1 MNDNFPLIPSAKEL
15 FDALKNSSRDYN
27 IERIRQAYEFAYIAH
42 ENQTRKSGEPYIVH
56 PTSVAMILLD
66 FDCDT
71 DTIIAALFH
80 DIIEDT
86 KYTYDDIKKNFGIEV
101 AELVEGVT
109 KLEKIKFSSQ
119 EEQQL
124 ETLRKMLLAM
134 TKDIRVILI
143 KLADRLHNLRTLDSL
158 PLQKQRTIALESIE
172 VYAPLAHRLGIQSI
186 KSEIEDIAIRY
197 LDPIGYNEIITNLEK
212 LDTDKNFF
220 SSIKDMIE
228 NKLKN
233 ENIKAT
239 VDGRVK
245 HIYSIYRKMF
255 TQNKDFHEIYD
266 LYAFRVIVE
275 KVSDCY
281 NVLGHIHD
289 MFQAIPGRLKDY
301 IAVPKPNMYQSL
313 HTTVSYNGHFFE
325 VQIRTEEMHR
335 IAELGI
341 AAHWKYKSGGISD
354 SSADEKLAW
363 VRKLLEVQTDVSE
376 ADDFMKTFKIDLFSD
391 QVFVSTPK
399 GDIIKLPAESNII
412 DFAYSIHSEVG
423 NKMTGGKINGR
434 MSELSTTLHNGDVV
448 EIITS
453 QSSPGPSRDWLNLAQ
468 TNEAKAKIRQW
479 FKREKRD
486 ENIQEGKASL
496 ERELRRI
503 NIYTV
508 NIDKSTFFLP
518 IMTRYGMSDIDDFY
532 AAIGYGGISLSKIL
546 PKLKEDYIKLQKQ
559 NEKPK
564 LVEINTKR
572 KAINGVIV
580 EDIDNCLVHLAGCCS
595 PLPGDE
601 IIGYITRGN
610 GVAIHKTD
618 CNNMQNAD
626 GNRIVRVHWDG
637 TPSDYFAATVCVTAL
652 QRIDLIAD
660 ITLVLASMRI
670 VMHSVNTH
678 ELGDGR
684 IEIFL
689 NIDVLDL
696 THLDAV
702 MNRINKIRNVINVE
716 RAPEKGKK
724 K

>member
-1 MNDNFPLIPSAKEL
+1 MNTDIDFLPSAKEL
-15 FDALKNSSRDYN
+15 FDAIEDSTREYN
-27 IERIRQAYEFAYIAH
+27 LRRIHEAYDFAYHAH

-56 PTSVAMILLD
+56 PTAVARILLD

-86 KYTYDDIKKNFGIEV
+86 PYTYDDIKKKFGINV

-109 KLEKIKFSSQ
+109 KLDKIKYSSQ

-143 KLADRLHNLRTLDSL
+143 KLADRLHNLRTLDSM
-158 PLQKQRTIALESIE
+158 PEPKQRTIALESIE

-186 KSEIEDIAIRY
+186 KTEIEDIAVRY
-197 LDPIGYNEIITNLEK
+197 LDPIGYNEIITELEK

-220 SSIKDMIE
+220 SNIKEMIE
-228 NKLKN
+228 KKLKE

-281 NVLGHIHD
+281 NVLGYIHD
-289 MFQAIPGRLKDY
+289 LFQAIPGRLKDY

-399 GDIIKLPAESNII
+399 GDIIKLPADSNII

-434 MSELSTTLHNGDVV
+434 ISELSTTLHNGDVV

-453 QSSPGPSRDWLNLAQ
+453 QSSSGPSRDWLNIAQ

-486 ENIQEGKASL
+486 ENILEGKTNL

-508 NIDKSTFFLP
+508 NIDKNTFFLP
-518 IMTRYGMSDIDDFY
+518 IMSRYGMTDINDFY
-532 AAIGYGGISLSKIL
+532 AAIGYGGISISKIL

-564 LVEINTKR
+564 LIEVNTKR
-572 KAINGVIV
+572 KSINGVIV
-580 EDIDNCLVHLAGCCS
+580 DEIDNCLVHLAGCCS
-595 PLPGDE
+595 PLPGDD

-618 CNNMQNAD
+618 CVNMQNAD
-626 GNRIVRVHWDG
+626 GNRLVRVHWDG
-637 TPSDYFAATVCVTAL
+637 SPSNYFATTVCVTAL

-660 ITLVLASMRI
+660 ITMVLASMRI
-670 VMHSVNTH
+670 IMHSIRTH

-684 IEIFL
+684 IDVYL

-696 THLDAV
+696 THLDTV
-702 MNRINKIRNVINVE
+702 MKRINKIGNVISVE
-716 RAPEKGKK
+716 RAPEKGQKK
-724 K
+724 

>member
-1 MNDNFPLIPSAKEL
+1 MLPSAIDL
-15 FDALKNSSRDYN
+15 FDALEKNSRNYDLEK
-27 IERIRQAYEFAYIAH
+27 IHEAYDFAYKAH
-42 ENQTRKSGEPYIVH
+42 ESQVRKTGEPYINH
-56 PTSVAMILLD
+56 PTAVAKILLD

-71 DTIIAALFH
+71 DTIVAALFH

-86 KYTYDDIKKNFGIEV
+86 EYTYDDIKRKFGVEV

-109 KLEKIKFSSQ
+109 KLEKIKYSSQ

-143 KLADRLHNLRTLDSL
+143 KLADRLHNLRTLDSM
-158 PLQKQRTIALESIE
+158 PEQKQRNIALESIE
-172 VYAPLAHRLGIQSI
+172 VYAPLAHRLGIQSM
-186 KSEIEDIAIRY
+186 KTEIEDIAVKY
-197 LDPIGYNEIITNLEK
+197 LDPVGYNEIIEDLAN
-212 LDTDKNFF
+212 LDTDRNFF
-220 SSIKDMIE
+220 NNIKCMIE
-228 NKLKN
+228 KKLKE

-255 TQNKDFHEIYD
+255 TQNKSFNEIYD
-266 LYAFRVIVE
+266 LYAFRVIVD

-325 VQIRTEEMHR
+325 VQIRTTEMHR

-354 SSADEKLAW
+354 SSVDEKLAW

-399 GDIIKLPAESNII
+399 GDIIKLPADSNII
-412 DFAYSIHSEVG
+412 DFAYSIHSAVG
-423 NKMTGGKINGR
+423 NKMVGGKINGR

-453 QSSPGPSRDWLNLAQ
+453 QSSQGPSRDWLNLAR

-479 FKREKRD
+479 FKKEKRD
-486 ENIQEGKASL
+486 ENIQEGKDTL
-496 ERELRRI
+496 ERELRRLNVYLI
-503 NIYTV
+503 NV
-508 NIDKSTFFLP
+508 DKETFFQP
-518 IMTRYGMSDIDDFY
+518 VMKRYNINELNEFY
-532 AAIGYGGISLSKIL
+532 AAIGYGGISVSKIL
-546 PKLKEDYIKLQKQ
+546 PKLKEEYNKLQKQ
-559 NEKPK
+559 NDKPK
-564 LVEINTKR
+564 LIEVNTKR
-572 KAINGVIV
+572 KSINGVIV
-580 EDIDNCLVHLAGCCS
+580 EDIDNCLVRLAGCCS
-595 PLPGDE
+595 PLPGDD

-610 GVAIHKTD
+610 GVAVHKTD
-618 CNNMQNAD
+618 CKHMQNVD
-626 GNRIVRVHWDG
+626 GNRLVRVSWDG
-637 TPSDYFAATVCVTAL
+637 TPSEYFATTVCVTAL
-652 QRIDLIAD
+652 QRIDLVAD
-660 ITLVLASMRI
+660 ITMLLASMRI
-670 VMHSVNTH
+670 VMHSINTH

-684 IEIFL
+684 IEIYI

-696 THLDAV
+696 THLDTV
-702 MNRINKIRNVINVE
+702 MKRINKISNVMTVE
-716 RAPEKGKK
+716 RAPEKGRKK
-724 K
+724 

>member
-1 MNDNFPLIPSAKEL
+1 MSEETELLPSASAL
-15 FDALKNSSRDYN
+15 FTALESSSRDYN
-27 IERIRQAYEFAYIAH
+27 LKRIHEAYDFAYKAH
-42 ENQTRKSGEPYIVH
+42 EHQTRKSGEPYIVH
-56 PTSVAMILLD
+56 PTSVAMILMD

-86 KYTYDDIKKNFGIEV
+86 PYTYDDIKKKFGENV

-109 KLEKIKFSSQ
+109 KLDKIKYSSQ

-143 KLADRLHNLRTLDSL
+143 KLADRLHNLRTLDSM
-158 PLQKQRTIALESIE
+158 PEQKQRTIALESIE

-186 KSEIEDIAIRY
+186 KSEIEDIAVRY
-197 LDPIGYNEIITNLEK
+197 LDPIGYNEIVNDLEK

-220 SSIKDMIE
+220 SSIKEMIE
-228 NKLKN
+228 KKLKE

-255 TQNKDFHEIYD
+255 TQNKDFNEIYD

-289 MFQAIPGRLKDY
+289 LFQAIPGRLKDY

-376 ADDFMKTFKIDLFSD
+376 PDDFMKTFKIDLFSD

-399 GDIIKLPAESNII
+399 GDIIKLPADSNII

-434 MSELSTTLHNGDVV
+434 ISELSTTLHNGDVV

-486 ENIQEGKASL
+486 ENIQEGKTNL

-508 NIDKSTFFLP
+508 NIDKNTFFLP
-518 IMTRYGMSDIDDFY
+518 IMNRYGMTDIDDFY
-532 AAIGYGGISLSKIL
+532 AAIGYGGISISKIL
-546 PKLKEDYIKLQKQ
+546 PKLKEDYTKLQKQ

-564 LVEINTKR
+564 TVEVNTKR
-572 KAINGVIV
+572 KSINGVIV
-580 EDIDNCLVHLAGCCS
+580 DDIDNCLVHLAGCCS

-618 CNNMQNAD
+618 CINMQNAD
-626 GNRIVRVHWDG
+626 GNRIIRVHWDG
-637 TPSDYFAATVCVTAL
+637 TPSDYFATTVRVTAL

-660 ITLVLASMRI
+660 ITMALASMRI
-670 VMHSVNTH
+670 VMHSISTH
-678 ELGDGR
+678 DLGDGR
-684 IEIFL
+684 IDVFL

-696 THLDAV
+696 AHLDTV
-702 MNRINKIRNVINVE
+702 MKRINKINSVTTVE
-716 RAPEKGKK
+716 RAPEKGMKK
-724 K
+724 

>member
-1 MNDNFPLIPSAKEL
+1 MLPSAKEL
-15 FDALKNSSRDYN
+15 FDALENKGRAYN
-27 IERIRQAYEFAYIAH
+27 MEKIREAYAFAFSAH
-42 ENQTRKSGEPYIVH
+42 ESQTRKTGEPYINH
-56 PTSVAMILLD
+56 PIAVAKILLD

-80 DIIEDT
+80 DVIEDT
-86 KYTYDDIKKNFGIEV
+86 EYTYDDIKKKFGVEV

-109 KLEKIKFSSQ
+109 KLERIKYSSK

-143 KLADRLHNLRTLDSL
+143 KLADRLHNLRTLDSM
-158 PLQKQRTIALESIE
+158 PEPKQRTIALESIE

-186 KSEIEDIAIRY
+186 KTEIEDIAVRY
-197 LDPIGYNEIITNLEK
+197 LDPIGYAEIMEELQN
-212 LDTDKNFF
+212 LDTDKDFF
-220 SSIKDMIE
+220 MSIKKMIE
-228 NKLKN
+228 DKLYL
-233 ENIKAT
+233 EQIPAI

-255 TQNKDFHEIYD
+255 TQNKSFNEIYD
-266 LYAFRVIVE
+266 LYAFRIIVD

-281 NVLGHIHD
+281 NILGYIHD
-289 MFQAIPGRLKDY
+289 IFQAIPGRLKDY

-313 HTTVSYNGHFFE
+313 HTTVSHHGHFFE
-325 VQIRTEEMHR
+325 VQIRTKEMHR

-354 SSADEKLAW
+354 SSVDEKLSW

-399 GDIIKLPAESNII
+399 GDIIKLPADSNII
-412 DFAYSIHSEVG
+412 DFAYSIHSAVG
-423 NKMTGGKINGR
+423 NKMIGGKINGR
-434 MSELSTTLHNGDVV
+434 MSELSTKLQNGDVV

-453 QSSPGPSRDWLNLAQ
+453 QSSSGPSRDWLNIVR

-479 FKREKRD
+479 FKKEKRE
-486 ENIQEGKASL
+486 ENIEAGRDVL
-496 ERELRRI
+496 EKELRRL
-503 NIYTV
+503 NVYLV
-508 NIDKSTFFLP
+508 NVDKNTFFQP
-518 IMTRYGMSDIDDFY
+518 IMKRYGLTELDEFY
-532 AAIGYGGISLSKIL
+532 AAIGYGGISVSKIL
-546 PKLKEDYIKLQKQ
+546 PKLKEEYIRLQKQ

-564 LVEINTKR
+564 TVEITTKR

-580 EDIDNCLVHLAGCCS
+580 EDLDNCLVRLAGCCS

-610 GVAIHKTD
+610 GVAVHKAD
-618 CNNMQNAD
+618 CKHMQNVD
-626 GNRIVRVHWDG
+626 GNRLIRVHWDG
-637 TPSDYFAATVCVTAL
+637 APSDYFATTICVTAL
-652 QRIDLIAD
+652 SRIDLVAD
-660 ITLVLASMRI
+660 ITMVLASMRI
-670 VMHSVNTH
+670 VMHSINTH
-678 ELGDGR
+678 ELSDGC
-684 IEIFL
+684 IEVFL
-689 NIDVLDL
+689 NIDVMDL
-696 THLDAV
+696 SHLDTV
-702 MNRINKIRNVINVE
+702 MKRINKINNVMTVE

>member
-1 MNDNFPLIPSAKEL
+1 
-15 FDALKNSSRDYN
+15 
-27 IERIRQAYEFAYIAH
+27 
-42 ENQTRKSGEPYIVH
+42 
-56 PTSVAMILLD
+56 
-66 FDCDT
+66 
-71 DTIIAALFH
+71 
-80 DIIEDT
+80 
-86 KYTYDDIKKNFGIEV
+86 
-101 AELVEGVT
+101 
-109 KLEKIKFSSQ
+109 
-119 EEQQL
+119 
-124 ETLRKMLLAM
+124 MLLAM

-143 KLADRLHNLRTLDSL
+143 KLADRLHNLRTLDAL
-158 PLQKQRTIALESIE
+158 PEQKQRTIALESIE
-172 VYAPLAHRLGIQSI
+172 VYAPLAHRLGIQSM
-186 KSEIEDIAIRY
+186 KTEIEDIAVRY
-197 LDPIGYNEIITNLEK
+197 LDPIGYREIMVNLEK

-220 SSIKDMIE
+220 TSIKDMIE
-228 NKLKN
+228 KKLN
-233 ENIKAT
+233 DENIKAQ
-239 VDGRVK
+239 VEGRVK

-255 TQNKDFHEIYD
+255 TQNKDFNEIYD
-266 LYAFRVIVE
+266 LYAVRVIVD

-325 VQIRTEEMHR
+325 VQIRTVEMHR

-341 AAHWKYKSGGISD
+341 AAHWKYKSGAISD

-376 ADDFMKTFKIDLFSD
+376 PDDFMKTFKIDLFSD

-399 GDIIKLPAESNII
+399 GDIIKLPADSNII

-479 FKREKRD
+479 FKKEKRE
-486 ENIQEGKASL
+486 ENIQEGKANL

-508 NIDKSTFFLP
+508 NIDKDTFFLSV
-518 IMTRYGMSDIDDFY
+518 MNRYGLTNLDDFY
-532 AAIGYGGISLSKIL
+532 AAIGYGGISISKIL
-546 PKLKEDYIKLQKQ
+546 PKLKEEYVKLQKQ
-559 NEKPK
+559 NDKPK
-564 LVEINTKR
+564 IVEINTKR

-580 EDIDNCLVHLAGCCS
+580 EDLDNCLVRLAGCCS

-610 GVAIHKTD
+610 GVAVHKTD
-618 CNNMQNAD
+618 CKHMQNAD
-626 GNRIVRVHWDG
+626 GNRLIRVHWDG
-637 TPSDYFAATVCVTAL
+637 APSEYFATTICVTAL
-652 QRIDLIAD
+652 QRIDLVAD
-660 ITLVLASMRI
+660 ITMVLASMRI
-670 VMHSVNTH
+670 VMHSINTH
-678 ELGDGR
+678 EIGDGR
-684 IEIFL
+684 IEVYL

-696 THLDAV
+696 SHLDTV
-702 MNRINKIRNVINVE
+702 MKRINKIGSVMTVE
-716 RAPEKGKK
+716 RTPEKGKRK
-724 K
+724 